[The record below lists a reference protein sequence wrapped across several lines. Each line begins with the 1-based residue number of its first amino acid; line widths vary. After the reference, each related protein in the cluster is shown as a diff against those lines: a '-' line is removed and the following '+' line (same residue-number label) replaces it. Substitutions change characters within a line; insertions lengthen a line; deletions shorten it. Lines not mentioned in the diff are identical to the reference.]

1 MKHVLAMIIFALAAF
16 QQAAPVWA
24 DDDPSCRAA
33 GPGASFCTEGL
44 FARLDKGGTKGLS
57 YWLDS
62 RGYMAKVMV
71 QSGPTEAAD
80 QAQIEAQIMAMVS
93 RQASEIGRE
102 FEFSD
107 LTSANAGEAPF
118 GTLSYTLAGASQNQ
132 PILHSYIAIKGVV
145 VQVISQIALKGAK
158 RDADALLL
166 AHHRALEAI
175 HLTSSD
181 PQI

>member
-1 MKHVLAMIIFALAAF
+1 MKYALAALIFVLTSF
-16 QQAAPVWA
+16 QQAKPVFA
-24 DDDPSCRAA
+24 EDDPSCRAA
-33 GPGASFCTEGL
+33 GPGASFCTDGL
-44 FARLDKGGTKGLS
+44 FARLDKGGTQGLS

-71 QSGPTEAAD
+71 QNGPTEAAD
-80 QAQIEAQIMAMVS
+80 QARIESQIMAMVS

-145 VQVISQIALKGAK
+145 VQVISQIALKGAEK
-158 RDADALLL
+158 DAEALLL
-166 AHHRALEAI
+166 AHHRALGAI